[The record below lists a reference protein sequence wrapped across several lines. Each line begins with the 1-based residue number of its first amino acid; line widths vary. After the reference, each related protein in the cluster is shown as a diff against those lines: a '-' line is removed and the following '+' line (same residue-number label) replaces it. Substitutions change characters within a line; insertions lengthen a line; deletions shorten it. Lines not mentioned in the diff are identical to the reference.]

1 MVCWGEVGTV
11 APTALLTS
19 SGLRQAARGLSLYF
33 IPYIHSGNVCLGH
46 ISFVCPKHF
55 MIRKLALKPKFS
67 RAACEGPRGLCQRA
81 GSPPLLCQ
89 PTPGV
94 CGSSLTHSATPA
106 KGNRQRHHR
115 EGRTPQGTTSGD
127 REGGQHSG
135 SVGAALRL
143 VN

>member
-1 MVCWGEVGTV
+1 M

-19 SGLRQAARGLSLYF
+19 SGLRQAARGLSYF

-55 MIRKLALKPKFS
+55 MIRKAVLKPKFS

-94 CGSSLTHSATPA
+94 CGSSLTHSATPDN
-106 KGNRQRHHR
+106 GNR

-127 REGGQHSG
+127 REGGQLSG